1 MRRPTLA
8 VAAAAACLLAGCG
21 GFVPGGE
28 AADRTTVTPAPTPTP
43 EPTATPTPTLTTSG
57 AVQEPR
63 YLGLRPT
70 CERPPGLVIAIQVG
84 ALRNN
89 DPATNEGINTTWRFA
104 SPENRRATGPLSNF
118 VEIIRQGY
126 RPLLEADRVA
136 YGPLERS
143 DATATQTVT
152 VTANG
157 TTTSYEW
164 TLRLQTD
171 GQFEGCWMTTGVAER

>member
-8 VAAAAACLLAGCG
+8 VAVAAACLLAGCG
-21 GFVPGGE
+21 GVLPGGE
-28 AADRTTVTPAPTPTP
+28 ADARTTVTPAPTPTP
-43 EPTATPTPTLTTSG
+43 PTPTPTVTPSE

-63 YLGLRPT
+63 YLGLAPT

-89 DPATNEGINTTWRFA
+89 DPATNEGIRTTWRFA
-104 SPENRRATGPLSNF
+104 SPENREATGPLSNF
-118 VEIIRQGY
+118 VELIRQGY

-136 YGPLERS
+136 YGPLERT
-143 DATATQTVT
+143 DATAARTVT

-157 TTTSYEW
+157 TSTSYRW
-164 TLRLQTD
+164 TLRLQTA
-171 GQFEGCWMTTGVAER
+171 GEFEGCWMTSGVTAV

>member
-1 MRRPTLA
+1 MA
-8 VAAAAACLLAGCG
+8 VAVAAACLLAGCG
-21 GFVPGGE
+21 GFVPGGG
-28 AADRTTVTPAPTPTP
+28 ATDARTTVTPAPTPTP
-43 EPTATPTPTLTTSG
+43 EPTPTPTPTLTPSG

-70 CERPPGLVIAIQVG
+70 CERPPGLVIAVQVG

-104 SPENRRATGPLSNF
+104 SPENRDATGPLSNF
-118 VEIIRQGY
+118 VEVIRQGY

-136 YGPLERS
+136 YGPLERT
-143 DATATQTVT
+143 DRTASRTVT

-157 TTTSYEW
+157 TSTSYRW
-164 TLRLQTD
+164 TLRLQTA
-171 GQFEGCWMTTGVAER
+171 GEFEGCWMTSAVTGV